1 MTAEADQIRERR
13 RAFAAPGSSLD
24 RTVRW
29 LAVGLPALV
38 GVIAALMVIT
48 PLGPRGEVSFLLD
61 RNKVQTTA
69 NRLVVDNAVYR
80 GEDARG
86 RPFSLSAGAAVQ
98 RSVREPVVQMRDLV
112 GRILLDE
119 GPAQLTA
126 ELGRYNY
133 DTEQVMVDSEVR
145 FVAADGYHM
154 NSRGVSVDLN
164 NKTMVGSGGVSGATP
179 AGTFSA
185 NSIQA
190 DLAKRTVAL
199 EGRARLHM
207 VPGKMSLPKSALS
220 RPAANR

>member
-1 MTAEADQIRERR
+1 MTAKADQIRERR
-13 RAFAAPGSSLD
+13 RAFAAPGSQLD

-38 GVIAALMVIT
+38 GVIAALMVVT

-80 GEDARG
+80 GEDGKG
-86 RPFSLSAGAAVQ
+86 RPFSLSAGSAVQ
-98 RSVREPVVQMRDLV
+98 HSVSQPVVQMRDLI
-112 GRILLDE
+112 GRILLDD
-119 GPAQLTA
+119 GPAQITA

-133 DTEQVMVDSEVR
+133 DTQQVTVDSEVR

-154 NSRGVSVDLN
+154 NTSGVSVDLD
-164 NKTMVGSGGVSGATP
+164 NKIMVGSGGVAGATP

-185 NSIQA
+185 DSIHA
-190 DLAKRTVAL
+190 NLATRTVAL
-199 EGRARLHM
+199 AGRARLHM
-207 VPGKMSLPKSALS
+207 VPGKMDVPK
-220 RPAANR
+220 

>member
-1 MTAEADQIRERR
+1 MTARADRIRNRR

-29 LAVGLPALV
+29 LAIGLPAAV

-61 RNKVQTTA
+61 RNKVSTTS

-80 GEDARG
+80 GEDGKG

-98 RSVREPVVQMRDLV
+98 HSVTVPVVQMRDLV

-119 GPAQLTA
+119 GPAQITA
-126 ELGRYNY
+126 ELGSYNY
-133 DTEQVMVDSEVR
+133 NTQQVAVDSEVKV
-145 FVAADGYHM
+145 VAADGYRM
-154 NSRGVSVDLN
+154 NTRGVSVDLDK
-164 NKTMVGSGGVSGATP
+164 KTMVGSGGVEGATP

-185 NSIQA
+185 DSMQA
-190 DLAKRTVAL
+190 DLNARTVAL
-199 EGRARLHM
+199 QGRARLHM
-207 VPGKMSLPKSALS
+207 IPGKMQVPH
-220 RPAANR
+220 

>member
-1 MTAEADQIRERR
+1 MTARADRIRNRR

-29 LAVGLPALV
+29 LAIGLPAAV

-61 RNKVQTTA
+61 RNKVSTTA

-80 GEDARG
+80 GEDGKG

-98 RSVREPVVQMRDLV
+98 RSVTVPVVQMRDLV

-119 GPAQLTA
+119 GPAQITA
-126 ELGRYNY
+126 ELGSYNY
-133 DTEQVMVDSEVR
+133 NTQQVAVDSEVKV
-145 FVAADGYHM
+145 VAADGYRM
-154 NSRGVSVDLN
+154 NTRGVSVDLDK
-164 NKTMVGSGGVSGATP
+164 KTMVGSGGVEGATP

-185 NSIQA
+185 DSMQA
-190 DLAKRTVAL
+190 DLNARTVAL
-199 EGRARLHM
+199 QGRARLHM
-207 VPGKMSLPKSALS
+207 IPGKMQVPH
-220 RPAANR
+220 

>member
-1 MTAEADQIRERR
+1 MTARADRIRERR

-38 GVIAALMVIT
+38 GVIAALMVVT

-61 RNKVQTTA
+61 RNKVALTP
-69 NRLVVDNAVYR
+69 NRLVVNNAVYR
-80 GEDARG
+80 GEDTKG

-98 RSVREPVVQMRDLV
+98 RSVTEPVVQMRDLI

-133 DTEQVMVDSEVR
+133 DTEQVDVDSEVK
-145 FVAADGYHM
+145 FVAADGYRV
-154 NSRGVSVDLN
+154 NTRDVSIDLDK
-164 NKTMVGSGGVSGATP
+164 KTMAGNGGVAGSTP

-185 NSIQA
+185 DSMQA
-190 DLAKRTVAL
+190 DLAARTVAL
-199 EGRARLHM
+199 QGHARLRM
-207 VPGKMSLPKSALS
+207 IPGKMQVPH
-220 RPAANR
+220 